1 MAATG
6 AIAAL
11 EQRKK
16 RKRKRENEEKKLK
29 LLERQ
34 LCPKCKK
41 VFAEIFEQS
50 KK

>member
-11 EQRKK
+11 KKRKK
-16 RKRKRENEEKKLK
+16 RKRENREKKLK
-29 LLERQ
+29 LLEQQ

-41 VFAEIFEQS
+41 VFAEIFEEPR
-50 KK
+50 K